1 MAHRSRGNHACL
13 RAFLRT
19 GRSEYDRKTGVKQL
33 RVRGLENVRFSAVL
47 KAAGINIFR
56 ATAVRKAILVA
67 DIKIF
72 AKNYIFSVVKEQ
84 VLRIYEYVNKFL
96 SNFGKIYDCECIF

>member
-1 MAHRSRGNHACL
+1 
-13 RAFLRT
+13 
-19 GRSEYDRKTGVKQL
+19 
-33 RVRGLENVRFSAVL
+33 L

-56 ATAVRKAILVA
+56 ATAVRKAIIVA

>member
-1 MAHRSRGNHACL
+1 
-13 RAFLRT
+13 
-19 GRSEYDRKTGVKQL
+19 
-33 RVRGLENVRFSAVL
+33 
-47 KAAGINIFR
+47 
-56 ATAVRKAILVA
+56 VA

>member
-1 MAHRSRGNHACL
+1 
-13 RAFLRT
+13 
-19 GRSEYDRKTGVKQL
+19 
-33 RVRGLENVRFSAVL
+33 L

-56 ATAVRKAILVA
+56 ATAVRKAIIVT